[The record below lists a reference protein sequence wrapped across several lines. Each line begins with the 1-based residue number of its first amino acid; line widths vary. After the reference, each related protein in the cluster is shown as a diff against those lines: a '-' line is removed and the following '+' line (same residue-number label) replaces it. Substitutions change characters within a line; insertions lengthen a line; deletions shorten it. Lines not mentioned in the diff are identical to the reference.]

1 MTRKPIRVEAEK
13 SVAAI
18 GAVIADLRTQR
29 RGE

>member
-1 MTRKPIRVEAEK
+1 MTRKPIRVEAET
-13 SVAAI
+13 SAI